1 MGYFF
6 DLFAE
11 QPSTTYNVAPPA
23 NPSGT
28 YVNGIIFSLG
38 FCTRV

>member
-6 DLFAE
+6 NLFPE
-11 QPSTTYNVAPPA
+11 QPSTNNTVAPP
-23 NPSGT
+23 NSGT

-38 FCTRV
+38 FCTRT